1 MVHWIWKS
9 ANGDRPSLGVVTFNR
24 KQTDLIQELFEL
36 RAEKDSEFKQ
46 TLSAESQRRQQ
57 GEDMSFFVRN
67 VENVQ
72 GEERDVIVFSTTFGR
87 DESAAFR
94 RTFGVLGQQGGERRL
109 NVAITR
115 ARNKVILMTSMPV
128 GEISDMMATGRQ
140 PAIARDYL
148 QSYMDYASKVSD
160 GDLISARGV
169 ALQCQPRSRANA
181 AGTTRAADGFVRSVE
196 QFLRLLGVHAA
207 PTGDGLFGLDFAV
220 EHPTSGAYVLGIE
233 CDGPTHSLLNRAR
246 ARDVWR
252 PKVLRRS
259 MPAIHRVSGR
269 SWYHDRAHEQR
280 RLETA
285 VQAALASA

>member
-1 MVHWIWKS
+1 M
-9 ANGDRPSLGVVTFNR
+9 NGERPSLGVVTFNR
-24 KQTDLIQELFEL
+24 KQTDLIQELFES
-36 RAEKDSEFKQ
+36 RAEKDREFRQ
-46 TLSAESQRRQQ
+46 ALSVESQRRQD
-57 GEDMSFFVRN
+57 GEDMSFFVKN

-72 GEERDVIVFSTTFGR
+72 GDERDVIVFSTTFGR
-87 DESAAFR
+87 DESGAFR

-115 ARNKVILMTSMPV
+115 ARDKVILVTSMPV
-128 GEISDMMATGRQ
+128 GEISDMMATGRP
-140 PAIARDYL
+140 PATARDYL

-169 ALQCQPRSRANA
+169 ASRCQTKSRANA
-181 AGTTRAADGFVRSVE
+181 AGRIRAADGFVRSVE
-196 QFLRLLGVHAA
+196 EFLRSLGVRAA
-207 PTGDGLFGLDFAV
+207 PTGDGLFGLDFAI
-220 EHPTSGAYVLGIE
+220 EHPASRTYVLGVE

-259 MPAIHRVSGR
+259 MSAIHRVSGH
-269 SWYHDRAHEQR
+269 SWYHERAHEQR